1 MASGRRLAY
10 DSGHMNLALASL
22 MMLLLSGAL
31 ASAATVARWDF
42 GAEEPTRLTPHGGV
56 HRDVPGPRPP
66 EFPDFDAGNTAVQ
79 LDGNGARFTFD
90 DPGGGSGFDFT
101 NGDAITLEAWV
112 KLDDLRP
119 GENLYVIG
127 KGRTGAAGFTADNQN
142 WALRVREQRGRACVS
157 FLFATVPVSGTP
169 KSDQH
174 WHRWTTAEGF
184 APKSGWHHIALT
196 YRFGEPASV
205 RGWLD
210 GQSLP
215 GAWDI
220 GGPTTAPPVVD
231 NDAVWIG
238 SSSGGAPA
246 NSFRGA
252 LDAVAVH
259 RGALPDEMLKQRFR
273 RTGGPVVTRPAKET
287 LPDLGALPLGRVRV
301 TFHEKMPAHD
311 RWLNDGEV
319 WPDET
324 ARWDGESF
332 LLPRLPVRYD
342 DWGIREAWKAPLLV
356 RLAAD
361 VTLPPGKQ
369 RFVMR
374 ARALGRLWVNGVVVA
389 RTAGLTKSPPD
400 GEEPMTPVA
409 QPPLPGVRPA
419 AYWQQ
424 ETFGEAEIP
433 ADGKC
438 RIVLETVVGG
448 PRMRAETS
456 ELCAAVQTADGKS
469 FNVLQPTGISTPL
482 PLRDAAVHP
491 ALARME
497 NELTRHD
504 DATRRTAA
512 ASRADFWR
520 QRHEL
525 ARQWARQ
532 QPAPAVPKVASHPI
546 DAFLA
551 DKIQKALADSAK
563 TPPETAKQFHAAILP
578 ILRDECFRC
587 HGEKEKGGLRL
598 NSRAAALKAGESEK
612 PAVVPGNL
620 AASELIRRLR
630 TKDESERM
638 PPRGAGL
645 KPEQIAALENW
656 VKQGALWPAP
666 PLAPAEVAAS
676 APLDDAAFLRRL
688 SLDTVGVPPGEAEL
702 RAFLADRAP
711 DKRPRAIDRLL
722 ADERWADH
730 WMGYWLDVLAE
741 NPALINASLNSTGP
755 FRWFL
760 HDALRDNQ
768 PLDRFVTELILLRGS
783 PHTGGSAGFGLAG
796 ENDAPFATKGQVIA
810 SAFLGIELQ
819 CARCH
824 DSPYH
829 STKQR
834 DLYALAAMFERKT
847 VTVPKTSMVPA
858 AFFEKQVREPLI
870 KATLKPGEPVA
881 PVWPF
886 AAVTGSSD
894 ADALQPLLQSPTDSR
909 ERLAA
914 LITAPQNTRFAQVM
928 VNRVWRRFMGAG
940 LVEPVA
946 DWEGR
951 TPSHPA
957 LLDWLAREFITHGYD
972 VKHVARLILTSRTYQ
987 RAATGNNLAATADL
1001 RFFNAPERRRLSAE
1015 QVVDSLFAATGQR
1028 MDVEEITFDPTGR
1041 RDEGKRITLGL
1052 PTRAWMLCSLTNER
1066 DRPSL
1071 SLPRAQAV
1079 CDVLEAFGWNGNR
1092 QSPRT
1097 DRETAPN
1104 VLQPGVLANS
1114 MLSVALSRAAHR
1126 SPLAD
1131 LAVGAPSPEALVES
1145 VFLRFLSRLPGA
1157 AERTRFADRLRAG
1170 FADRLMPAA
1179 QVRAPEPLPP
1189 LPRVTWYNHQLSE
1202 ANRIAQELERRARLG
1217 PPPDLRLNPGW
1228 RETFEDFVWS
1238 VMNTREFVWLP

>member
-1 MASGRRLAY
+1 MKLFLTGLTAILASGAIT
-10 DSGHMNLALASL
+10 
-22 MMLLLSGAL
+22 
-31 ASAATVARWDF
+31 SAAVVARWDF

-90 DPGGGSGFDFT
+90 DPGTGSGFDFT

-127 KGRTGAAGFTADNQN
+127 KGRTGAPGFAADNQN
-142 WALRVREQRGRACVS
+142 WALRVREQRGQACVS
-157 FLFATVPVSGTP
+157 FLFATAPVSGAP
-169 KSDQH
+169 KSDRH
-174 WHRWTTAEGF
+174 WHRWTTADGF
-184 APKSGWHHIALT
+184 AAKSGWHHIALT

-210 GQSLP
+210 GQSIS

-246 NSFRGA
+246 NSFRGS

-259 RGALPDEMLKQRFR
+259 RGVLPDAELKQRFR
-273 RTGGPVVTRPAKET
+273 RAGGPVVARPAGEN
-287 LPDLGALPLGRVRV
+287 LPDLGPLPAGQVRV

-311 RWLNDGEV
+311 RWLNAGEP
-319 WPDET
+319 WPAET
-324 ARWDGESF
+324 ARWTGASF
-332 LLPRLPVRYD
+332 LLPRLPARFD
-342 DWGIREAWKAPLLV
+342 NWGIRETWKAPLLV

-361 VTLPPGKQ
+361 VTLPPGRQ
-369 RFVMR
+369 RFLLR
-374 ARALGRLWVNGVVVA
+374 ARALGRLWVNGAVVA
-389 RTAGLTKSPPD
+389 RTQGLTKSPPD
-400 GEEPMTPVA
+400 GEEPMTPVT

-424 ETFGEAEIP
+424 EVFGEAEVP
-433 ADGKC
+433 ADGRC

-448 PRMRAETS
+448 PRLRAETS
-456 ELCAAVQTADGKS
+456 ELCAAVQTSDGRG
-469 FNVLQPTGISTPL
+469 FHVLQPTGMTAPL
-482 PLRDAAVHP
+482 LLTDAAIEP
-491 ALARME
+491 ELARIE
-497 NELTRHD
+497 RELIRHD
-504 DATRRTAA
+504 DTARRAAA
-512 ASRADFWR
+512 ASQADFWR
-520 QRHEL
+520 ARHDF
-525 ARQWARQ
+525 ARDWARQ
-532 QPAPAVPKVASHPI
+532 QPAPVVPENAKHPV

-551 DKIQKALADSAK
+551 EKIQRALADAAQ
-563 TPPETAKQFHAAILP
+563 TPPETARQFHGTVLP
-578 ILRDECFRC
+578 ILREECFRC

-598 NSRAAALKAGESEK
+598 NSRAAALKAGESQR
-612 PAVVPGNL
+612 PAVVPGKV

-630 TKDESERM
+630 TKDDSERM
-638 PPRGAGL
+638 PPKGDGL
-645 KPEQIAALENW
+645 KPEQITALENW
-656 VKQGALWPAP
+656 VQQGAPWPVP

-688 SLDTVGVPPGEAEL
+688 ALDTVGVPPGEAEL
-702 RAFLADRAP
+702 RAFLADRSP
-711 DKRPRAIDRLL
+711 DKRLRAIDRFLT
-722 ADERWADH
+722 DERWADH
-730 WMGYWLDVLAE
+730 WMGYWLDLLAE

-768 PLDRFVTELILLRGS
+768 PLDRLVTELILLRGS

-834 DLYALAAMFERKT
+834 DLYALAAMFERKP
-847 VTVPKTSMVPA
+847 VTVPRTSMVPA
-858 AFFEKQVREPLI
+858 AFFEKKVREPLI
-870 KATLKPGEPVA
+870 RATLKPGEPVA

-886 AAVTGSSD
+886 ADVTGSRDTD
-894 ADALQPLLQSPTDSR
+894 ARQPLLQSPADTR

-914 LITAPQNTRFAQVM
+914 LITAPQNTRFARVM
-928 VNRVWRRFMGAG
+928 ANRVWRRFMGAG

-957 LLDWLAREFITHGYD
+957 LLDWLARELVTHDYD
-972 VKHVARLILTSRTYQ
+972 VKHLARLILTSQTYQ
-987 RAATGNNLAATADL
+987 HAATGNNLAATAEL
-1001 RFFNAPERRRLSAE
+1001 RFFNSPERRRLTAE
-1015 QVVDSLFAATGQR
+1015 QVVDTLFAATGQH

-1041 RDEGKRITLGL
+1041 RDEGKRITLGR

-1097 DRETAPN
+1097 DRESVPN

-1114 MLSVALSRAAHR
+1114 TLSVALSRAAHG
-1126 SPLAD
+1126 SPLAE
-1131 LAVGAPSPEALVES
+1131 LAAGAPSPEALVES
-1145 VFLRFLSRLPGA
+1145 VFLRFLSRLPNA
-1157 AERTRFADRLRAG
+1157 AERARFADSLRAG
-1170 FADRLMPAA
+1170 FAGRLVPAA
-1179 QVRAPEPLPP
+1179 QVRAPAPLPP
-1189 LPRVTWYNHQLSE
+1189 LPRVTWYNHQNSE

-1217 PPPDLRLNPGW
+1217 PPADPRLKPDW

>member
-1 MASGRRLAY
+1 
-10 DSGHMNLALASL
+10 MNLALASL
-22 MMLLLSGAL
+22 MALLLSGAL
-31 ASAATVARWDF
+31 ASAAVVARWDF

-66 EFPDFDAGNTAVQ
+66 EFPDFDVNNTAVQ

-90 DPGGGSGFDFT
+90 DPGSGSGFDFA
-101 NGDAITLEAWV
+101 NGDTITLEAWV

-119 GENLYVIG
+119 GENVYVIG
-127 KGRTGAAGFTADNQN
+127 KGRTGAPGFAADNQN
-142 WALRVREQRGRACVS
+142 WALRVREQRGKASVS
-157 FLFATVPVSGTP
+157 FLFATAPASGVPKT
-169 KSDQH
+169 DRH
-174 WHRWTTAEGF
+174 WHRWTTTDGF
-184 APKSGWHHIALT
+184 AAKSGWHHIAAS

-205 RGWLD
+205 RGWID
-210 GQSLP
+210 GKPLP
-215 GAWDI
+215 GAWDM
-220 GGPTTAPPVVD
+220 GGATSEAPVVD

-238 SSSGGAPA
+238 SSNGGAPA
-246 NSFRGA
+246 NSFRGT

-259 RGALPDEMLKQRFR
+259 RGALPDEVLKQRFR
-273 RTGGPVVTRPAKET
+273 RTGAAVVVKPAKEV
-287 LPDLGALPLGRVRV
+287 LPDLGALPAGQVRV

-311 RWLNDGEV
+311 RWLNDGET
-319 WPDET
+319 WPAET
-324 ARWDGESF
+324 ARWAGESF

-342 DWGIREAWKAPLLV
+342 DWGIREVWKAPLLV

-361 VTLPPGKQ
+361 VTLPPGRQ
-369 RFVMR
+369 RFLMR

-389 RTAGLTKSPPD
+389 RTAGMTKSPPD
-400 GEEPMTPVA
+400 GEEALTPVT

-424 ETFGEAEIP
+424 EVFGEAEVP

-438 RIVLETVVGG
+438 RVVLETVVGG
-448 PRMRAETS
+448 PRLRAETS

-469 FNVLQPTGISTPL
+469 FLVLQPAGITTPL
-482 PLRDAAVHP
+482 PLTDAAVEP
-491 ALARME
+491 VLAQIERALA
-497 NELTRHD
+497 RHD

-512 ASRADFWR
+512 ASQVPFWQ

-532 QPAPAVPKVASHPI
+532 QPAPVVPKGASHPV

-551 DKIQKALADSAK
+551 EKIQLALADSAK
-563 TPPETAKQFHAAILP
+563 TSPETAKQFHSTVLP

-612 PAVVPGNL
+612 PAVVPGDV

-630 TKDESERM
+630 TKDEGERM
-638 PPRGAGL
+638 PPKGEGL
-645 KPEQIAALENW
+645 KPTQIAALEDW
-656 VKQGALWPAP
+656 IKHGALWPAP

-688 SLDTVGVPPGEAEL
+688 SLDTVGVPPAEAQL
-702 RAFLADRAP
+702 RAFLADRAA
-711 DKRPRAIDRLL
+711 DKRQRAIDRLL

-741 NPALINASLNSTGP
+741 NPALINATLNSTGP

-768 PLDRFVTELILLRGS
+768 PLDRLVTELILLRGS

-796 ENDAPFATKGQVIA
+796 ENDATFATKGQVIA

-858 AFFEKQVREPLI
+858 AFFEKKVREPLI

-881 PVWPF
+881 PIWPF

-894 ADALQPLLQSPTDSR
+894 ADALKPLLQSPTDTR

-928 VNRVWRRFMGAG
+928 MNRVWRRFMGAG

-957 LLDWLAREFITHGYD
+957 LLEWLAREFVTHDYD
-972 VKHVARLILTSRTYQ
+972 VKHIARLILTSQTYQ
-987 RAATGNNLAATADL
+987 RAATGNNLTATAEM
-1001 RFFNAPERRRLSAE
+1001 RFFNAPERRRLTAE

-1041 RDEGKRITLGL
+1041 RDEGKRITLGR

-1071 SLPRAQAV
+1071 SLPRAQTV
-1079 CDVLEAFGWNGNR
+1079 SDVLEAFGWTGNR
-1092 QSPRT
+1092 QSART
-1097 DRETAPN
+1097 DRESTPN

-1114 MLSVALSRAAHR
+1114 TLSVTLSRAAHG
-1126 SPLAD
+1126 SPLAE
-1131 LAVGAPSPEALVES
+1131 LAVNAKAPEALVEA
-1145 VFLRFLSRLPGA
+1145 VFLRFLSRPPSK
-1157 AERTRFADRLRAG
+1157 AEQTRFTESLRAG
-1170 FADRLMPAA
+1170 FGERLVPAA
-1179 QVRAPEPLPP
+1179 QVRPPEPLPP
-1189 LPRVTWYNHQLSE
+1189 LPRVTWYNHLRSE
-1202 ANRIAQELERRARLG
+1202 ANSIAQEHERRARLG
-1217 PPPDLRLNPGW
+1217 PPPDPRLKADW

>member
-1 MASGRRLAY
+1 MDVKLFLTWLAAILASGAV
-10 DSGHMNLALASL
+10 
-22 MMLLLSGAL
+22 
-31 ASAATVARWDF
+31 ASAAVVARWDF

-90 DPGGGSGFDFT
+90 DPGTGSGFDFT

-119 GENLYVIG
+119 GENLYIIG
-127 KGRTGAAGFTADNQN
+127 KGRTGAPGFAADNQN
-142 WALRVREQRGRACVS
+142 WALRVREQRGKACVS
-157 FLFATVPVSGTP
+157 FLFATVPASGAP
-169 KSDQH
+169 KSDRH
-174 WHRWTTAEGF
+174 WHRWTTTDGF
-184 APKSGWHHIALT
+184 AAKSGWHHIAVT
-196 YRFGEPASV
+196 YRCGEPASV
-205 RGWLD
+205 RGWVD

-220 GGPTTAPPVVD
+220 GGPTTAPPVTD

-246 NSFRGA
+246 NSFRGT

-259 RGALPDEMLKQRFR
+259 RGALPDDVLKQRFR
-273 RTGGPVVTRPAKET
+273 RTGEGIVVKPAKES
-287 LPDLGALPLGRVRV
+287 LPDLGTLQPGQVRV

-311 RWLNDGEV
+311 RWLYDGEA
-319 WPDET
+319 WPVET
-324 ARWDGESF
+324 ARWTGESF

-374 ARALGRLWVNGVVVA
+374 ARALGRLWVNGAVVA

-400 GEEPMTPVA
+400 GEEPVTPVTL
-409 QPPLPGVRPA
+409 PPLPGARPA

-424 ETFGEAEIP
+424 EVFGEAEIP

-438 RIVLETVVGG
+438 RVVLETVVGG
-448 PRMRAETS
+448 PRLRAETS

-469 FNVLQPTGISTPL
+469 FQVLQPTGIFTPL
-482 PLRDAAVHP
+482 PLTDAAVEP
-491 ALARME
+491 VLARIERALARD
-497 NELTRHD
+497 D

-512 ASRADFWR
+512 ASRAAFWE

-532 QPAPAVPKVASHPI
+532 QPAPVLPPGASHPI
-546 DAFLA
+546 DAFLT
-551 DKIQKALADSAK
+551 DKIHKALADSAK
-563 TPPETAKQFHAAILP
+563 APPETAKQFHTTVLP

-598 NSRAAALKAGESEK
+598 NSRAAALKAGESAK
-612 PAVVPGNL
+612 PAVVPGDL

-630 TKDESERM
+630 SKDESERM
-638 PPRGAGL
+638 PPKGEGL
-645 KPEQIAALENW
+645 KPEQIAALESW
-656 VKQGALWPAP
+656 VKNSALWPVP
-666 PLAPAEVAAS
+666 PLAPSEVAAS

-702 RAFLADRAP
+702 RAFLADRSA
-711 DKRPRAIDRLL
+711 DKRQRAIDRLL

-768 PLDRFVTELILLRGS
+768 PLDRLVTELILLRGS
-783 PHTGGSAGFGLAG
+783 PHTGGSAGFGLAA
-796 ENDAPFATKGQVIA
+796 ENDATFATKGQIIA

-834 DLYALAAMFERKT
+834 DLYALAAMFERKP

-858 AFFEKQVREPLI
+858 AFFEQKVREPLI

-894 ADALQPLLQSPTDSR
+894 AEALKPLLQSATDTR

-957 LLDWLAREFITHGYD
+957 LLDWLAREFVTHDYD
-972 VKHVARLILTSRTYQ
+972 VKHLARLILTSQTYQ
-987 RAATGNNLAATADL
+987 RAATGNNLTATAEL
-1001 RFFNAPERRRLSAE
+1001 RFFNAPERRRLTAE
-1015 QVVDSLFAATGQR
+1015 QGVDSLFAATGQR
-1028 MDVEEITFDPTGR
+1028 MDLEEITFDPTGR
-1041 RDEGKRITLGL
+1041 RDEGKRITLGR

-1071 SLPRAQAV
+1071 SLPRAQTV
-1079 CDVLEAFGWNGNR
+1079 SDVLEAFGWTGNR

-1097 DRETAPN
+1097 DRESAPN

-1114 MLSVALSRAAHR
+1114 TLSVTLSRAAHS
-1126 SPLAD
+1126 SPLAE
-1131 LAVGAPSPEALVES
+1131 LAVNAKSPEALVET
-1145 VFLRFLSRLPGA
+1145 VFLRFLSRPPSA
-1157 AERTRFADRLRAG
+1157 TEQARFAASLRAG
-1170 FADRLMPAA
+1170 FGERLVPAA
-1179 QVRAPEPLPP
+1179 QVRLPEPLPP
-1189 LPRVTWYNHQLSE
+1189 LPRVTWYNHIRSE
-1202 ANRIAQELERRARLG
+1202 ANLIAQEHERRARLG
-1217 PPPDLRLNPGW
+1217 PSPDPRLKPDW

>member
-1 MASGRRLAY
+1 MKLSLTWLA
-10 DSGHMNLALASL
+10 AIFA
-22 MMLLLSGAL
+22 SGAL
-31 ASAATVARWDF
+31 ASAAVVARWDF

-90 DPGGGSGFDFT
+90 DPGTGSGFDFT

-119 GENLYVIG
+119 GENLYIIG
-127 KGRTGAAGFTADNQN
+127 KGRTGASGFAADNQN
-142 WALRVREQRGRACVS
+142 WALRVREQRGKACVS
-157 FLFATVPVSGTP
+157 FLFATVPASGAP
-169 KSDQH
+169 KSDRH
-174 WHRWTTAEGF
+174 WHRWTTTDGF
-184 APKSGWHHIALT
+184 AAKSGWHHVAVT

-205 RGWLD
+205 RGWVD

-220 GGPTTAPPVVD
+220 GGPTTAPPVTD

-246 NSFRGA
+246 NSFRGT

-259 RGALPDEMLKQRFR
+259 RGALPDDVLKQRFR
-273 RTGGPVVTRPAKET
+273 RTGEGIVVKPAKEF
-287 LPDLGALPLGRVRV
+287 LPDLGALQPGQVRV

-311 RWLNDGEV
+311 RWLSDGEV
-319 WPDET
+319 WPAET
-324 ARWDGESF
+324 ARWTGESF

-374 ARALGRLWVNGVVVA
+374 ARALGRLWVNGAVVA

-400 GEEPMTPVA
+400 GEEPVTPVTL
-409 QPPLPGVRPA
+409 PPLPGARPA

-424 ETFGEAEIP
+424 EVFGEAEIP

-438 RIVLETVVGG
+438 RVVLETVVGG
-448 PRMRAETS
+448 PRLRAETS

-469 FNVLQPTGISTPL
+469 FHVLQPTGIFTPL
-482 PLRDAAVHP
+482 PLTDAAVEP
-491 ALARME
+491 VLARIERALARD
-497 NELTRHD
+497 D

-512 ASRADFWR
+512 ASRAAFWE

-532 QPAPAVPKVASHPI
+532 QPAPVVPQGASHPI

-551 DKIQKALADSAK
+551 DKIQRALADSAK
-563 TPPETAKQFHAAILP
+563 TPPETAKQFHSTVLP

-598 NSRAAALKAGESEK
+598 NSRAAALKAGESAK
-612 PAVVPGNL
+612 PAVVPGDL

-630 TKDESERM
+630 SKDESERM
-638 PPRGAGL
+638 PPKGEGL
-645 KPEQIAALENW
+645 RPEQIAALESW
-656 VKQGALWPAP
+656 VKNGALWPVP
-666 PLAPAEVAAS
+666 PLAPSEVASS

-688 SLDTVGVPPGEAEL
+688 SLDTVGVPPGEEEL
-702 RAFLADRAP
+702 RAFLADRSA
-711 DKRPRAIDRLL
+711 DKRLRAIDRLL

-768 PLDRFVTELILLRGS
+768 PLDRLVTELILLRGS
-783 PHTGGSAGFGLAG
+783 PHTGGSAGFGLAA
-796 ENDAPFATKGQVIA
+796 ENDATFATKGQIIA

-834 DLYALAAMFERKT
+834 DLYALAAMFERKP

-858 AFFEKQVREPLI
+858 AFFEQKVREPLI

-886 AAVTGSSD
+886 AAVTGSND
-894 ADALQPLLQSPTDSR
+894 ADALKPLLQSATDTR

-914 LITAPQNTRFAQVM
+914 LITAPQNTRFAQVT

-957 LLDWLAREFITHGYD
+957 LLDWLAHEFVTHDYD
-972 VKHVARLILTSRTYQ
+972 VKHIARLILTSQTYQ
-987 RAATGNNLAATADL
+987 RAAIGNNLTATAEL
-1001 RFFNAPERRRLSAE
+1001 RFFNAPERRRLTAE

-1028 MDVEEITFDPTGR
+1028 MDLEEITFDPTGR
-1041 RDEGKRITLGL
+1041 RDEGKRITLGR
-1052 PTRAWMLCSLTNER
+1052 PSRAWMLCSLTNER

-1071 SLPRAQAV
+1071 SLPRAQTV
-1079 CDVLEAFGWNGNR
+1079 SDVLEAFGWTGNR

-1097 DRETAPN
+1097 DRESAPN

-1114 MLSVALSRAAHR
+1114 TLSVTLSRAAHG
-1126 SPLAD
+1126 SGLAE
-1131 LAVGAPSPEALVES
+1131 LAVNAKSPEALVET
-1145 VFLRFLSRLPGA
+1145 VFLRFLSRPPSA
-1157 AERTRFADRLRAG
+1157 TEQARFAASLRAG
-1170 FADRLMPAA
+1170 FGERLVPAA
-1179 QVRAPEPLPP
+1179 QVRLPEPLPP
-1189 LPRVTWYNHQLSE
+1189 LPRVTWYNHIRSE
-1202 ANRIAQELERRARLG
+1202 ANLIAQEHERRARLG
-1217 PPPDLRLNPGW
+1217 PPADPRLKPDW